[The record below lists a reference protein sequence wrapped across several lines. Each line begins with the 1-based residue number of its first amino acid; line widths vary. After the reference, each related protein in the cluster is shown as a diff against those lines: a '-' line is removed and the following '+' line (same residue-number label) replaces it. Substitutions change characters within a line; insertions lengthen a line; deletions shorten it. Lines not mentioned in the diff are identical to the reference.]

1 MGPPPATRTLIVM
14 GTSARVVVVGG
25 ARYQLD
31 YAQARLDDLE
41 RRWSPLLP
49 TSELSRLNAFTGTPT
64 IVSRDTFDLV
74 AFAVESWYT
83 TGGRFH
89 PTGPSVHGWSDIR
102 LCRATSTVTLPPGV
116 VLALDGIAR
125 GRAADLVATELVERG
140 ARGARVDISGAVRVV
155 GAPPGAD
162 GWLVD
167 LPGARIAIPHGA
179 VATRADVTV
188 MADEA
193 WRAEVLAEAAHFG
206 MPVDHALAMARDG
219 RLTWTGALQP
229 YLV

>member
-1 MGPPPATRTLIVM
+1 M

-31 YAQARLDDLE
+31 YAQARLADLE

-49 TSELSRLNAFTGTPT
+49 TSELSRLNASTGAP
-64 IVSRDTFDLV
+64 ILVSRDTFDLV
-74 AFAVESWYT
+74 AFAVEGWYS
-83 TGGRFH
+83 TGGRFD
-89 PTGPSVHGWSDIR
+89 PTGPSVHGWADVG

-140 ARGARVDISGAVRVV
+140 ARGARVDIGGAVRVV
-155 GAPPGAD
+155 GAPPDAD

-179 VATRADVTV
+179 VATSADVTV

-206 MPVDHALAMARDG
+206 MPVDHALAVARDG